1 MEIWQSAG
9 ICHVKPNLLDLLP
22 GKVHLKEFALILEI
36 FTDLALSVTFFT
48 DGDFTRSS
56 NRSKSLGN
64 VGSWVI

>member
-1 MEIWQSAG
+1 MG
-9 ICHVKPNLLDLLP
+9 LVHLP

-64 VGSWVI
+64 VGS

>member
-1 MEIWQSAG
+1 M
-9 ICHVKPNLLDLLP
+9 KPNLLDLLP

-64 VGSWVI
+64 VGS